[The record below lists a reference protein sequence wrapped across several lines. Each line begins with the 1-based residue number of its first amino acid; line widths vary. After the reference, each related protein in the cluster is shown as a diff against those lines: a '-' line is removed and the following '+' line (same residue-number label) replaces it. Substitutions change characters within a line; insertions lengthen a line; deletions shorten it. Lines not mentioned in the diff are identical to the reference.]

1 MTHDSSNPFK
11 RLLLKQKFAL
21 LAVLA
26 FALVGTAFY
35 AFVDNQQEKI
45 KVTQREQEGLKPGRE
60 LLALVQIL
68 PRHRGSSTGLLSGN
82 SAMAAEETTTKALAD
97 QQIAAFDKLSKSIDD
112 PELLKTWE
120 IIKQDWPKIAQ
131 QTADRSV
138 TPTENFEAHT
148 RLIAKVLEVLDLI
161 VDDYGLSLDPYAES
175 YFLMR
180 AVLVDSPVLTEY
192 LGQAR
197 GWGTGLL
204 AKAAKSA
211 VAKEKDALTA
221 QGVVSLQDRSRLS
234 VMTSIADS
242 HLYGVERDFDKFLKY
257 NQKLDTP
264 MGKQLKSA
272 SALVDKAIRLAGTEI
287 IGKPAPNYPSTEY
300 YRQYSL
306 AIDEMY
312 KVIDIGFTE
321 LDAIFSR
328 QISSANEKLIIIS
341 VVIFGLILVCAL
353 VALFIANSITQP
365 IGELV
370 GVMQKLAAGDN
381 SVRANLQTSDEIGIL
396 GRQFDA
402 MVDQREAARNKIEHE
417 NEVLNNSVVE
427 LLMSVAKLAQK
438 DLTARATVAEDV
450 TGPVSDALNMLSD
463 EIAKVL
469 NRVLQ
474 IAEDVAAASQQVQNQ
489 SAVVINVAADEKR
502 EVEQAASELCAAS
515 DAMLDIAKLAS
526 SCNDAA
532 EKAIKNTD
540 KAQETVL
547 DTIQGITAIRD
558 TIRETEKRIKRLG
571 ERSQEIGGVVKLIND
586 IAERTH
592 ILALNAA
599 MHAASAG
606 EAGRG
611 FAVVAGEVQKL
622 AENSR
627 AATSKISSLVNNIQ
641 VETQDT
647 VMTMNNAISQVV
659 RGTELAQQAGSEMRA
674 TRDTTA
680 DLVQLVQHI
689 SASSTTQSENS
700 QRLVERARQIQ
711 KSTEETFGQLQD
723 QGIQTELLVNLSDLL
738 VSSVGV
744 FTLPKAVS

>member
-1 MTHDSSNPFK
+1 MTQERSNPFN

-120 IIKQDWPKIAQ
+120 AIKQDWPKIAQ
-131 QTADRSV
+131 QMAARSV

-161 VDDYGLSLDPYAES
+161 VDYYGLSLDPYAES

-211 VAKEKDALTA
+211 AAKEKDALTA

-234 VMTSIADS
+234 LMTSIADLQ
-242 HLYGVERDFDKFLKY
+242 LYGVARDFDKFLKY
-257 NQKLDTP
+257 NQKLETP
-264 MGKQLKSA
+264 MGKQLKLA

-287 IGKPAPNYPSTEY
+287 IGKPAPNYSSTEY
-300 YRQYSL
+300 YQQYSL

-353 VALFIANSITQP
+353 VAFYIANSITQP
-365 IGELV
+365 IGALV

-474 IAEDVAAASQQVQNQ
+474 IAEDVAEASQQVQNQ
-489 SAVVINVAADEKR
+489 STVVINVAADEKR
-502 EVEQAASELCAAS
+502 EVEQAASELSAAS
-515 DAMLDIAKLAS
+515 EAMLDIAKLAS

-532 EKAIKNTD
+532 ETAIKNTH

-571 ERSQEIGGVVKLIND
+571 ERSQEIGGVVNLIND

-647 VMTMNNAISQVV
+647 VTTMNNAISQVV

-680 DLVQLVQHI
+680 DLVQLVQQI

-723 QGIQTELLVNLSDLL
+723 QGIQTELLVNLSELL

>member
-35 AFVDNQQEKI
+35 SFVDNQQEKI
-45 KVTQREQEGLKPGRE
+45 KVTKREQEGLKPGRE

-82 SAMAAEETTTKALAD
+82 SAMAAEEKTTKALAD

-112 PELLKTWE
+112 PELLKTWDV
-120 IIKQDWPKIAQ
+120 IKQDWPKIAQ
-131 QTADRSV
+131 QMAARSV

-161 VDDYGLSLDPYAES
+161 VDYYGLSLDPYAES

-211 VAKEKDALTA
+211 AAKEKDAVTA

-234 VMTSIADS
+234 LMTSIADS
-242 HLYGVERDFDKFLKY
+242 QLYGVARDFDKFLKY
-257 NQKLDTP
+257 NQKLETP
-264 MGKQLKSA
+264 MGKQLNAA

-287 IGKPAPNYPSTEY
+287 IGKPVPNYSSTEY
-300 YRQYSL
+300 YQQYSL

-341 VVIFGLILVCAL
+341 VVIFSLILVCAL
-353 VALFIANSITQP
+353 VALYIVNSITQP
-365 IGELV
+365 IGTLV

-474 IAEDVAAASQQVQNQ
+474 IAEDVAEASQQVQNQ

-502 EVEQAASELCAAS
+502 EVEQAASELSSAS
-515 DAMLDIAKLAS
+515 EAMLGIAKLAS

-532 EKAIKNTD
+532 EKAIKNTH

-571 ERSQEIGGVVKLIND
+571 ERSQEIGGVVNLIND

-627 AATSKISSLVNNIQ
+627 EATSKISSLVNNIQ

-647 VMTMNNAISQVV
+647 VTTMNNAISQVV
-659 RGTELAQQAGSEMRA
+659 RGTELAQQAGNEMRA

-680 DLVQLVQHI
+680 DLVQLVQQI

-723 QGIQTELLVNLSDLL
+723 QGIQTELLVNLSGLL

>member
-82 SAMAAEETTTKALAD
+82 SAMAAEEATTKALAD

-131 QTADRSV
+131 QMADRSL

-161 VDDYGLSLDPYAES
+161 VDYYGLSLDPYAES

-197 GWGTGLL
+197 GWGAGLL

-211 VAKEKDALTA
+211 AVKEKDALTA

-234 VMTSIADS
+234 LMTSIADLQ
-242 HLYGVERDFDKFLKY
+242 LYGVARDFDKFLKY
-257 NQKLDTP
+257 NRKLDTP

-306 AIDEMY
+306 AIDDMY
-312 KVIDIGFTE
+312 KVIDIGFIE

-328 QISSANEKLIIIS
+328 QISSANEKLVIIS
-341 VVIFGLILVCAL
+341 VVIFGLILICAL
-353 VALFIANSITQP
+353 VAFYIANSITQP
-365 IGELV
+365 IGALV

-502 EVEQAASELCAAS
+502 EVEQAASELSATS
-515 DAMLDIAKLAS
+515 EAMLDIAKLAG

-647 VMTMNNAISQVV
+647 VTTMNNAISQVV

-689 SASSTTQSENS
+689 SASSAMQSENS

-711 KSTEETFGQLQD
+711 KSTEETFGQLQE

-744 FTLPKAVS
+744 FTLPKAAS